1 MTAVLAVVA
10 LVLAVLLVAAA
21 IAGVRTR
28 SAQRDAEGRAADAT
42 ERLAASRRQL
52 TEVQRELATTSDAL
66 VRAEAAGTRPEPAVE
81 VVPEAVDEA
90 PSEAISRSDDVVGS
104 LWTLERLELDVH
116 RRRQAAVTPDA
127 VSIYDTVLG
136 GAIERE
142 VERIREEVGTP
153 GELHSEIGADPDEV
167 TGLVVIGA
175 IRRTLAAVAR
185 ACEAYDLYVKT
196 EHGRLQ
202 VQVVC
207 ELFDSAWM
215 DDTTTDV
222 GAVASAVAPA
232 GATAVFR
239 PGEAGAAVAE
249 LSFPVE

>member
-1 MTAVLAVVA
+1 VTVVLAVVA

-21 IAGVRTR
+21 IVGARTR
-28 SAQRDAEGRAADAT
+28 TAQRDAGARAADAT
-42 ERLAASRRQL
+42 ERLTASRRQL
-52 TEVQRELATTSDAL
+52 TEVQRELATARDAL
-66 VRAEAAGTRPEPAVE
+66 ARAEAATIPAEPTTQSP
-81 VVPEAVDEA
+81 PEAVVEPA
-90 PSEAISRSDDVVGS
+90 GEAISRSADVLGS

-116 RRRQAAVTPDA
+116 RRRQAAETPDA
-127 VSIYDTVLG
+127 VSTYATVLG

-153 GELHSEIGADPDEV
+153 GELHSELGNDPDEE
-167 TGLVVIGA
+167 TGLVVLGA

-185 ACEAYDLYVKT
+185 GCEAYDLYVKT

-202 VQVVC
+202 VKVVC
-207 ELFDSAWM
+207 ELFDGAWM
-215 DDTTTDV
+215 EDTAADV